1 MLIAVGDLCFV
12 STVLVR
18 HVTYTLMSAVIK
30 RDLQIVISI
39 TLSSLSLLFT
49 SSPWAASLTS
59 LDITLLDNY
68 SWASIVNIGDYILS
82 QSINNVIF

>member
-1 MLIAVGDLCFV
+1 MLIAVSDLCFV

-49 SSPWAASLTS
+49 SYDPWVPYSSLS
-59 LDITLLDNY
+59 SFTLRTAP
-68 SWASIVNIGDYILS
+68 S
-82 QSINNVIF
+82 